1 MAGLECRAR
10 RDARGGSWIF
20 ALSAGDDPD
29 LAAVGAAGFLGDH
42 GEALCAFGAPDL
54 AIAGDLGVGQADIL
68 RAVSASVA
76 RRRGHR
82 GRNALNEAKAAPEGG
97 TTAIAMKAAATI
109 RKNMIIG

>member
-1 MAGLECRAR
+1 M
-10 RDARGGSWIF
+10 RGGGASDCR

-42 GEALCAFGAPDL
+42 GEALGALGAPDL
-54 AIAGDLGVGQADIL
+54 AVAGDLGVGQADIL

-76 RRRGHR
+76 RRRGHAA
-82 GRNALNEAKAAPEGG
+82 GTPNEAKAAPEGG
-97 TTAIAMKAAATI
+97 TTAMAMKAAATT